1 MTQTP
6 PHTPALRFPEFRGA
20 GAWEVK
26 KLGEVCD
33 LQDGYAFSPKNF
45 TNSAIDAIQVIRI
58 TDINNKNKNAD
69 KVYVP
74 TSLVKILKL
83 DKYMVQ
89 KGDLLLSLTGAAGF
103 NFFLWN
109 SKPALINQ
117 RTMKIMAK
125 EKLNTALL
133 KLLEPLIHTEIN
145 SHGTGQNNNVSKETL
160 KHTLSFLPKP
170 DEQQRIADLLSSLD
184 EVITAHSDR
193 LDGLKDY
200 KRGLMQQLFPAKGE
214 TTPTLR
220 FPEFRGKDPWEEK
233 RLVEVC
239 SKIPQGGTPSTTK
252 PDYWNGSINW
262 LTPAE
267 MGKTKDRFMHTT
279 ARKITEL
286 GLKKCSSD
294 LLPINSIIV
303 STRAPIGYLIIN
315 KTEMAFNQGCKGLV
329 PNKTTSYDFLYY
341 TLSFYKNSLIDLGSG
356 STFKELTGN
365 NLKNFKATFP
375 SLEEQQKI
383 ADCLSAMDE
392 LITAQADKVRTLK
405 IYKKGLMQQLFPK
418 L

>member
-1 MTQTP
+1 MTQDQTP
-6 PHTPALRFPEFRGA
+6 SLRFPEFRGKDP
-20 GAWEVK
+20 WEAK
-26 KLGEVCD
+26 RLGEVCD

-69 KVYVP
+69 KVYVHA
-74 TSLVKILKL
+74 SLVKILKL

-89 KGDLLLSLTGAAGF
+89 EGDLLLSLTGAAGF
-103 NFFLWN
+103 NFFFWN

-125 EKLNTALL
+125 EKLNTTLL

-170 DEQQRIADLLSSLD
+170 DEQQKIAACLSSLD
-184 EVITAHSDR
+184 EVITIHGDR

-200 KRGLMQQLFPAKGE
+200 KRGLMQQLFPADGQ

-220 FPEFRGKDPWEEK
+220 FPEFQGTGAWEMKQMGEVFTRITAKNTENNQNSLTISAQDGLVNQLNYFNKKISAKDLSGYYLLQKDDFAYNKSYSKGYPMGAFK
-233 RLVEVC
+233 RLKLYSKGVISTLYICFRVNPEYSKSFFEYYFDC
-239 SKIPQGGTPSTTK
+239 GMLNNEISKIAQEGARNHGLLNISV
-252 PDYWNGSINW
+252 
-262 LTPAE
+262 
-267 MGKTKDRFMHTT
+267 KDFFE
-279 ARKITEL
+279 KI
-286 GLKKCSSD
+286 SV
-294 LLPINSIIV
+294 I
-303 STRAPIGYLIIN
+303 
-315 KTEMAFNQGCKGLV
+315 F
-329 PNKTTSYDFLYY
+329 PNIS
-341 TLSFYKNSLIDLGSG
+341 
-356 STFKELTGN
+356 
-365 NLKNFKATFP
+365 
-375 SLEEQQKI
+375 EQKKI

-392 LITAQADKVRTLK
+392 LITAQEQKIKTLK
-405 IYKKGLMQQLFPK
+405 HHKNGLMQQLFPK